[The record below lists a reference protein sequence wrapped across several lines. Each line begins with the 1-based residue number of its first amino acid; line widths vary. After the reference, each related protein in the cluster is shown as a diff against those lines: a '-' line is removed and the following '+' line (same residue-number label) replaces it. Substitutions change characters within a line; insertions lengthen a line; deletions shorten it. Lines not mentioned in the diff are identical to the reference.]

1 MPRRTAEQ
9 AAQTRRALIEAGIE
23 HFAERGY
30 ASAKLEELIIS
41 VGVTRGALYHHFG
54 NKRGFFDAV
63 VEHLLEALGERVT
76 RASAKAGDGWPG
88 IEAGC
93 SVFLGA
99 AIDPVY
105 RRVVIIDGAAA
116 LGWHRY
122 KELDDRYLTRPL
134 QEGLNA
140 AAREHADTEA
150 LATALSGAMNEL
162 ALWVAGHDKP
172 RAALRRARGTIAAL
186 TASARIDT

>member
-1 MPRRTAEQ
+1 MPRRTAEE
-9 AAQTRRALIEAGIE
+9 AAQTRRALIEAGVE
-23 HFAERGY
+23 HFAQRGY
-30 ASAKLEELIIS
+30 ATAKLEELIVS

-63 VEHLLEALGERVT
+63 VEHLLEALGQRVSG
-76 RASAKAGDGWPG
+76 ASDKAGDGWAG

-99 AIDPVY
+99 ATDPIY

-116 LGWHRY
+116 LGWSRY

-134 QEGLNA
+134 QEGLA
-140 AAREHADTEA
+140 AASDGSTDAEA

-172 RAALRRARGTIAAL
+172 RAALRRARATITALIAA
-186 TASARIDT
+186 ARVEL